1 MKVSKINIAGM
12 HCASCASIIERQ
24 LKKIDG
30 VISASVSYASQKAS
44 ITHEDRISQK
54 TLEETIQKAG
64 YKIQTGEVKEPN
76 WKLRFIISAIL
87 VSPLAVGMI
96 TPYPYMEWA
105 GLIFATPIQ
114 FILGWSFYQG
124 TWSALRNKSFNMD
137 SLIAI
142 GTSTAYM
149 YSVINL
155 FWKAGPIY
163 FETSA
168 LLITFVL
175 LGKWLETRAKGQA
188 SLAIKKLMELAP
200 TIPVEVG
207 QIILVKPGEK
217 ISADGVI
224 VSGKSYI
231 DESLLTGE
239 SLPVGKSVGEKV
251 IGGTINT
258 TGSFEF
264 KVTASGENSRLS
276 AIIKLVEEA
285 QSSRAPIQAW
295 ADRVSSIFVP
305 AVIIIA
311 ILTLL
316 VWLFVLQAP
325 LSGALM
331 AFTAVIVIACPCAL
345 GLATP
350 TAIMVGTGKGAQN
363 GILIKGGEPLEMA
376 GKIDTIV
383 FDKTGTLTIGKPK
396 VIEVTGDVL
405 QIAASLEKHSEHPIA
420 TAILKEAES
429 KDIKLL
435 TVKDFLSVPGRGIE
449 GVINKKKYFFGKY
462 EDGLGLFQNKKLLGT
477 IIVEDSVRESSKK
490 AVDLLKKLGLNV
502 YMLTGDNQ
510 KTAQKIAGVLG
521 ITNVIAEVMPED
533 KSAKIKELQDAGKRV
548 AMVGDGVNDAPA
560 LALADLG
567 IAMGTGSDVAI
578 ETGGMVLATSNPGDV
593 AQAISL
599 AKKTVN
605 KIKSNL
611 FFALIYNMLGIPI
624 AAMGLLKPEI
634 AGLAMALS
642 SVSVVTN
649 SLLLNL
655 WTKKSYTA

>member
-1 MKVSKINIAGM
+1 M

>member
-1 MKVSKINIAGM
+1 M

-44 ITHEDRISQK
+44 ITHKDLVSQK
-54 TLEETIQKAG
+54 TLEQAIQKAG
-64 YKIQTGEVKEPN
+64 YKVQTGKIKDPD
-76 WKLRFIISAIL
+76 WKKRFIIAAIL

-96 TPYPYMEWA
+96 TPYPYMEWV

-114 FILGWSFYQG
+114 FILGWSFYLG

-142 GTSTAYM
+142 GTSTAYI
-149 YSVINL
+149 YSVVNL

-175 LGKWLETRAKGQA
+175 LGKWLESRAKGQA

-217 ISADGVI
+217 IPADGI
-224 VSGKSYI
+224 IISGKSYI

-239 SLPVGKSVGEKV
+239 SLPVGKNVGEKV

-295 ADRVSSIFVP
+295 ADRVSSVFVP

-311 ILTLL
+311 IITLL
-316 VWLFVLQAP
+316 VWLFILQAP

-383 FDKTGTLTIGKPK
+383 FDKTGTLTIGKPR
-396 VIEVTGDVL
+396 VTEISGDVL

-420 TAILKEAES
+420 TAILKEAEN
-429 KDIKLL
+429 KNIKLL
-435 TVKDFLSVPGRGIE
+435 TVRDFLSIPGRGIE
-449 GVINKKKYFFGKY
+449 GVINKKKYFFGKH
-462 EDGLGLFQNKKLLGT
+462 EDKLGLFYNKKLLGT
-477 IIVEDSVRESSKK
+477 IMVEDAVRESSKK

-510 KTAQKIAGVLG
+510 KTAHKIAGVLG

-533 KSAKIKELQDAGKRV
+533 KSAKIKELQDAGKKV

-567 IAMGTGSDVAI
+567 IAMGSGSDVAM

-611 FFALIYNMLGIPI
+611 FFALVYNMLGIPI
-624 AAMGLLKPEI
+624 AALGLLKPEI

>member
-1 MKVSKINIAGM
+1 M

-383 FDKTGTLTIGKPK
+383 FDKTGTLTIVKPK

>member
-1 MKVSKINIAGM
+1 M

-239 SLPVGKSVGEKV
+239 SLPVGKSVG
-251 IGGTINT
+251 
-258 TGSFEF
+258 
-264 KVTASGENSRLS
+264 
-276 AIIKLVEEA
+276 
-285 QSSRAPIQAW
+285 
-295 ADRVSSIFVP
+295 
-305 AVIIIA
+305 
-311 ILTLL
+311 
-316 VWLFVLQAP
+316 
-325 LSGALM
+325 
-331 AFTAVIVIACPCAL
+331 
-345 GLATP
+345 
-350 TAIMVGTGKGAQN
+350 
-363 GILIKGGEPLEMA
+363 
-376 GKIDTIV
+376 
-383 FDKTGTLTIGKPK
+383 
-396 VIEVTGDVL
+396 
-405 QIAASLEKHSEHPIA
+405 
-420 TAILKEAES
+420 
-429 KDIKLL
+429 
-435 TVKDFLSVPGRGIE
+435 
-449 GVINKKKYFFGKY
+449 
-462 EDGLGLFQNKKLLGT
+462 KKL
-477 IIVEDSVRESSKK
+477 
-490 AVDLLKKLGLNV
+490 
-502 YMLTGDNQ
+502 
-510 KTAQKIAGVLG
+510 
-521 ITNVIAEVMPED
+521 
-533 KSAKIKELQDAGKRV
+533 
-548 AMVGDGVNDAPA
+548 
-560 LALADLG
+560 
-567 IAMGTGSDVAI
+567 
-578 ETGGMVLATSNPGDV
+578 
-593 AQAISL
+593 
-599 AKKTVN
+599 
-605 KIKSNL
+605 
-611 FFALIYNMLGIPI
+611 
-624 AAMGLLKPEI
+624 
-634 AGLAMALS
+634 
-642 SVSVVTN
+642 
-649 SLLLNL
+649 
-655 WTKKSYTA
+655 

>member
-12 HCASCASIIERQ
+12 HCASCASIIEHQ
-24 LKKIDG
+24 LKKVDG
-30 VISASVSYASQKAS
+30 VISASVSYASQKAN
-44 ITHEDRISQK
+44 ITHEDKVSPK
-54 TLEETIQKAG
+54 KLEQVIQKAG
-64 YKIQTGEVKEPN
+64 YKIQTGEIKDPN

-87 VSPLAVGMI
+87 VSPLAIGMV
-96 TPYPYMEWA
+96 TSYPYIEWI

-142 GTSTAYM
+142 GTSTAYI
-149 YSVINL
+149 YSIVNL

-175 LGKWLETRAKGQA
+175 LGKWLESRAKSQA
-188 SLAIKKLMELAP
+188 SQAIKKLMELAP

-217 ISADGVI
+217 VPADGVI
-224 VSGKSYI
+224 ISGKSYI

-239 SLPVGKSVGEKV
+239 SIPVGKNVGEKV

-305 AVIIIA
+305 AVIVIA
-311 ILTLL
+311 IITLL
-316 VWLFVLQAP
+316 VWLFILQAP

-350 TAIMVGTGKGAQN
+350 TAIMVGTGRGAQN

-383 FDKTGTLTIGKPK
+383 FDKTGTLTIGKPR
-396 VIEVTGDVL
+396 VTEISGDVL

-420 TAILKEAES
+420 TAILKEAEN
-429 KDIKLL
+429 KNIKLL
-435 TVKDFLSVPGRGIE
+435 AVRDFLSIPGRGVE
-449 GVINKKKYFFGKY
+449 GVVNKKKYFFGKHQ
-462 EDGLGLFQNKKLLGT
+462 DSLGLFQNKNLIGT
-477 IIVEDSVRESSKK
+477 ITVEDSVRESSKK
-490 AVDLLKKLGLNV
+490 AVDMLKRLGLNV

-510 KTAQKIAGVLG
+510 KTARKIAGVLG

-533 KSAKIKELQDAGKRV
+533 KSAKIKELQDAGKKV
-548 AMVGDGVNDAPA
+548 AMIGDGVNDAPA

-567 IAMGTGSDVAI
+567 IAMGSGSDVAM

-655 WTKKSYTA
+655 WTKKSYTV